1 MGVVETGMDAAMA
14 EGKADGGF
22 NTDDQGT
29 NNNMGTNPSLV
40 AGAIDMIAEG
50 SADDS
55 FNNTD
60 GCDTDDNMGVN
71 PRPMGAGGCKGG
83 DAVGGPKRML
93 ASSTEYPG
101 SAPTCSTTVERLP
114 PCRMKSAIPSHSL
127 RYVWIR
133 KTARSGG
140 AMVANP

>member
-40 AGAIDMIAEG
+40 AGVTDMIAEG

-60 GCDTDDNMGVN
+60 GCDTDDNMGATTWVQTLGQWVLVVARAEM
-71 PRPMGAGGCKGG
+71 PLGG
-83 DAVGGPKRML
+83 
-93 ASSTEYPG
+93 
-101 SAPTCSTTVERLP
+101 
-114 PCRMKSAIPSHSL
+114 
-127 RYVWIR
+127 
-133 KTARSGG
+133 RSGCWRAPRSTLVLLQLVVPLLSG
-140 AMVANP
+140 SLHVE